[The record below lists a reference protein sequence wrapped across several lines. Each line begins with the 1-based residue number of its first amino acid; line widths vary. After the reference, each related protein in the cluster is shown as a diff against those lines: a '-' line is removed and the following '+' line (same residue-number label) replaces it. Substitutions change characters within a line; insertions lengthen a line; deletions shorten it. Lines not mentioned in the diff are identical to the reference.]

1 MTDPMFEFLS
11 DNSKAGYRLHR
22 LEVLNWG
29 TFKQGTIAPCGQT
42 SLLTGA
48 NGSGKST
55 LVDALLTLLVPNG
68 KRNYNLAS
76 GSGKRERDEKTYV
89 LGAYSTIKA
98 EDDHKSKPQ
107 YLRTKDDY
115 SVLLAYFYNKGYEQ
129 KVTLAQVLYVKEGV
143 EKLFVVA
150 AGELSIAEHFNNFQ
164 SLPELKKQ
172 LASFPKVKIELF
184 DTFVDYS
191 KRFRKTFGVESEKA
205 FDLFNQTV
213 SIKEIGKLNDFVRG
227 HMLEKTNV
235 EDKIKGLT
243 VNYKDLTDCHEEIQK
258 AKKQLEVLKPLIADS
273 ESYENVKQT
282 LNELNKVLPIV
293 PAYFAQRKIGLLQKA
308 IADKQQERSQVS
320 HDLSEISQLLEGW
333 RQQKQDLI
341 VAIENDETGRRIKEL
356 EQEIK
361 VLDSQI
367 DSHRQAAERYN
378 QIARSI
384 GFSDYTD
391 LDTFNS
397 SIIQARET
405 QSGVDVELEELTT
418 QRDDQKNYEKQVK
431 DSCTE
436 LNQELLSL
444 RQRKNQIPTENL
456 RIRENILTY
465 LGIAEAEIPFVGEL
479 LKVKDGE
486 RQEWEGAIEKLL
498 HNFGLQLLVPEQCYH
513 KFTRYVD
520 RTNLG
525 GRVVYQKVDNKNL
538 DFVSKNLD
546 DNSLFDKL
554 EIKSDTKYAVWLAN
568 ELSKNYGSYICCQD
582 LELFERQ
589 NYALTKN
596 GLIKQGNKHEKDD
609 RHSSNDNKRR
619 YILGWDNSDKIKA
632 CEAELNQ
639 LTVELSRVEK
649 AIQAIDRELEECRV
663 KNNRLEKL
671 LEFNDFSAI
680 DWKPRAIEKQTLVEQ
695 KQELEGN
702 CDRLEELK
710 TKLAAVSAQIQKND
724 EAKSADERKIT
735 ILDLAIENY
744 QKQSAEC
751 EKRLSLSTSQDIQTY
766 TPDIEESFSNQIPN
780 LDNIDSLE
788 TQVNE
793 SYQTRI
799 SAANNKLNSLRN
811 SIEKQMTSYKQGYPA
826 ETANVDAS
834 VEFIPEFKGMLEKI
848 EGDDL
853 PTQEQRFK
861 KLLDEKI
868 HSAIYHF
875 KDTLEYWESDI
886 KDNIDNLNQSLKLIE
901 YTPLTYIQVQW
912 DTNGENQIKEFKNL
926 LKKALCYADVGV
938 ERTSEADE
946 ASFKKIQELIDRL
959 KSDERWTARV
969 TDVRNWLNFSVS
981 VKNKA
986 DDTEKEY
993 HSDSSGKSGG
1003 QKAKLAYTILAS
1015 AIAYQFGLIQD
1026 EIKSQSFRLVVID
1039 EAFSK
1044 LDEANARYAMDLFK
1058 QLNLQLLVVTPKDK
1072 IQVVENYVGS
1082 AYYVENSIE
1091 ENDSKVYNMS
1101 LDKQPIEQM
1110 ASN

>member
-1 MTDPMFEFLS
+1 MTDPMLEFLS

-29 TFKQGTIAPCGQT
+29 TFKQGTIAPGGQT

-98 EDDHKSKPQ
+98 EDDYKSKPQ

-115 SVLLAYFYNKGYEQ
+115 SVLLAYFYNEGYTQ

-150 AGELSIAEHFNNFQ
+150 AGRLSIAEHFNNFQ

-172 LASFPKVKIELF
+172 LKLLTQKKIELF

-235 EDKIKGLT
+235 EDKIKDLT
-243 VNYKDLTDCHEEIQK
+243 VHYKDLTDCHEEIQK
-258 AKKQLEVLKPLIADS
+258 AKKQLEVLKPLMADS

-282 LNELNKVLPIV
+282 LNKLNKVLPIV

-308 IADKQQERSQVS
+308 IAEKQQERSQVS

-367 DSHRQAAERYN
+367 SSHRQAAERYN
-378 QIARSI
+378 QIAGGI
-384 GFSDYTD
+384 AFPAYSDR
-391 LDTFNS
+391 DTFNRS
-397 SIIQARET
+397 LIQARET

-431 DSCTE
+431 DICTE
-436 LNQELLSL
+436 SNQELLSL

-465 LGIAEAEIPFVGEL
+465 LGIAEAEIPFAGEL

-486 RQEWEGAIEKLL
+486 CKEWEGAIEKLL
-498 HNFGLQLLVPEQCYH
+498 HNFGLRLLVPEKYYH
-513 KFTRYVD
+513 KFTQYVD
-520 RTNLG
+520 RTNLR
-525 GRVVYQKVDNKNL
+525 GRVVYQKVDNKTL
-538 DFVSKNLD
+538 DRVSKNLD
-546 DNSLFDKL
+546 DNSLFYKL
-554 EIKSDTKYAVWLAN
+554 EIKSDTKYTVWLAN

-582 LELFERQ
+582 LELFERE

-596 GLIKQGNKHEKDD
+596 GLIKKGNRHEKDD
-609 RHSSNDNKRR
+609 RHSSNDNKKR
-619 YILGWDNSDKIKA
+619 YILGWDNSEKIKA
-632 CEAELNQ
+632 CEAELN
-639 LTVELSRVEK
+639 LLKAELSRVEK
-649 AIQAIDRELEECRV
+649 ALQAIDKKLEECRV
-663 KNNRLEKL
+663 KRTRLEKL
-671 LEFNDFSAI
+671 LEFDDFSAI
-680 DWKPRAIEKQTLVEQ
+680 DWKPRAIEKQTLVEE
-695 KQELEGN
+695 KEELEGN

-710 TKLAAVSAQIQKND
+710 RKLAAVNTEIQKND
-724 EAKSADERKIT
+724 PAKTKAHGEIA
-735 ILDLAIENY
+735 ILDRDIENH

-751 EKRLSLSTSQDIQTY
+751 EKRSSLSTSQDIQTY
-766 TPDIEESFSNQIPN
+766 TPDIEESFINQIPS
-780 LDNIDSLE
+780 LDNIYKLE
-788 TQVNE
+788 TDVKE

-799 SAANNKLNSLRN
+799 STANNKLNSLRN
-811 SIEKQMTSYKQGYPA
+811 SIEKQMSSYKWGYPA
-826 ETANVDAS
+826 ETVNVDAS
-834 VEFIPEFKGMLEKI
+834 VDFIPEFKLMLEKI
-848 EGDDL
+848 EEDDL

-868 HSAIYHF
+868 HSAISNF
-875 KDTLEYWESDI
+875 KDTLDYWESDI
-886 KDNIDNLNQSLKLIE
+886 KDNIDNLNQSLKMIE
-901 YTPLTYIQVQW
+901 YTPLTYIEVQW
-912 DTNGENQIKEFKNL
+912 EPNGENGIKEFKNL
-926 LKKALCYADVGV
+926 LKKGLCYADVGV
-938 ERTSEADE
+938 ERTPEADE

-1015 AIAYQFGLIQD
+1015 AIAYQFGLVQD

-1101 LDKQPIEQM
+1101 LDKQPLGQIT
-1110 ASN
+1110 SN

>member
-1 MTDPMFEFLS
+1 MLEFLS

-89 LGAYSTIKA
+89 LGAYSTIKT
-98 EDDHKSKPQ
+98 EDDYKSKPQ

-115 SVLLAYFYNKGYEQ
+115 SVLLAYFYNEGYKQ

-143 EKLFVVA
+143 EKLFLVA

-164 SLPELKKQ
+164 SLPQLKKQ
-172 LASFPKVKIELF
+172 LASFQKVKIEPF

-191 KRFRKTFGVESEKA
+191 KRFRKIFGVESEKA

-227 HMLEKTNV
+227 HMLEKTYV
-235 EDKIKGLT
+235 ENPIKELIEYYENLT
-243 VNYKDLTDCHEEIQK
+243 SSHEAMQK
-258 AKKQLEVLKPLIADS
+258 AKNQLEVLKPLMAES
-273 ESYENVKQT
+273 ESYENVKEK
-282 LNELNKVLPIV
+282 LNHLNKVFPII
-293 PAYFAQRKIGLLQKA
+293 PAYFAQHKIGLLEKA
-308 IADKQQERSQVS
+308 IAEKQQEQSQLS
-320 HDLSEISQLLEGW
+320 RDLSKKRLDLEGL
-333 RQQKQDLI
+333 RQKKQDLTA
-341 VAIENDETGRRIKEL
+341 AIENDETGRKIKEL

-361 VLDSQI
+361 FLDSQI
-367 DSHRQAAERYN
+367 ANHRQAAEKYDK
-378 QIARSI
+378 IVEGI
-384 GFSDYTD
+384 GFPTYSD

-405 QSGVDVELEELTT
+405 QKGVDVQLEELTA
-418 QRDDQKNYEKQVK
+418 QRDDKKTYAKQVK
-431 DSCTE
+431 DSWTE
-436 LNQELLSL
+436 LNQELQSL
-444 RQRKNQIPTENL
+444 RQRKNQIPADNL
-456 RIRENILTY
+456 RIREKILKY
-465 LGIAEAEIPFVGEL
+465 LGIAEEEIPFVGEL

-486 RQEWEGAIEKLL
+486 RQKWEGAIEKLL
-498 HNFGLQLLVPEQCYH
+498 HNFGLQLLVPEKYYH
-513 KFTRYVD
+513 QFTRYVD
-520 RTNLG
+520 HTNLR

-538 DFVSKNLD
+538 DLVSKNLD
-546 DNSLFDKL
+546 DNSLFYKL
-554 EIKSDTKYAVWLAN
+554 EIKSDTKYNVWLAN
-568 ELSKNYGSYICCQD
+568 ELSQYYGNYLCCQD
-582 LELFERQ
+582 LELLEQQ
-589 NYALTKN
+589 NYALTIN
-596 GLIKQGNKHEKDD
+596 GLIKKGNRHEKDD
-609 RHSSNDNKRR
+609 RHSSNENKRR
-619 YILGWDNSDKIKA
+619 YILGWDNSKRIKD
-632 CEAELNQ
+632 CEAELNERKA
-639 LTVELSRVEK
+639 ELSRVEK
-649 AIQAIDRELEECRV
+649 AIQDIETQQKERNRH
-663 KNNRLEKL
+663 KNLLEKL

-680 DWKPRAIEKQTLVEQ
+680 DWKPDASKKQTLVEQ
-695 KQELEGN
+695 KQELEEN

-710 TKLAAVSAQIQKND
+710 RKLADVSTHIQNN
-724 EAKSADERKIT
+724 EAAKSVAERNIG
-735 ILDLAIENY
+735 ILDRDIEHY
-744 QKQSAEC
+744 QKQSVEC
-751 EKRLSLSTSQDIQTY
+751 EKRSSLSTSQEMQTY
-766 TPDIEESFSNQIPN
+766 TPDIEESFSNQIPS
-780 LDNIDSLE
+780 LDNIDTWE
-788 TQVNE
+788 TRVKE
-793 SYQTRI
+793 SYQGRI
-799 SAANNKLNSLRN
+799 SDANNKLNSLRN
-811 SIEKQMTSYKQGYPA
+811 SIEKKMMSYKGGYPA

-848 EGDDL
+848 ERDDL

-868 HSAIYHF
+868 NSAIYNF
-875 KDTLEYWESDI
+875 KDTLEEWESDI
-886 KDNIDNLNQSLKLIE
+886 KDNIYDLNQSLKMIE
-901 YTPLTYIQVQW
+901 YTPFTYIQVQCEP
-912 DTNGENQIKEFKNL
+912 NGENQIKEFKNL
-926 LKKALCYADVGV
+926 LKKGLCYADVGV

-946 ASFKKIQELIDRL
+946 ASFKKIKELIDRL
-959 KSDERWTARV
+959 QSDEKWTARV

-981 VKNKA
+981 VKNKT

-1015 AIAYQFGLIQD
+1015 AIAYQFGLVQD
-1026 EIKSQSFRLVVID
+1026 KTKSESFRLVVID

-1044 LDEANARYAMDLFK
+1044 SDEANARYAMNLFK

-1072 IQVVENYVGS
+1072 IPVVEHYVGA

-1101 LDKQPIEQM
+1101 LDKQPLGQI

>member
-29 TFKQGTIAPCGQT
+29 TFKQGTIKPCGQT

-235 EDKIKGLT
+235 EDKIKDLTGHYEDLT
-243 VNYKDLTDCHEEIQK
+243 VSHEKMQK
-258 AKKQLEVLKPLIADS
+258 AKKQVEILRPLVADADK
-273 ESYENVKQT
+273 YENVKRN
-282 LNELNKVLPIV
+282 LDELEQVLPVV
-293 PAYFAQRKIGLLQKA
+293 PAYFALRKIALLQKG
-308 IADKQQERSQVS
+308 IDDKQQERSQVS
-320 HDLSEISQLLEGW
+320 HNLSEISRFLDDLRKQELE
-333 RQQKQDLI
+333 LI
-341 VAIENDETGRRIKEL
+341 FDIKNDETGQKIKEL
-356 EQEIK
+356 EEQIK
-361 VLDSQI
+361 VLESHI
-367 DSHRQAAERYN
+367 ANHRQAAERYDK
-378 QIARSI
+378 IAGGI
-384 GFSDYTD
+384 EFPAYSDR
-391 LDTFNS
+391 DTFNRS
-397 SIIQARET
+397 LIQARET

-456 RIRENILTY
+456 RIREKILTS

-486 RQEWEGAIEKLL
+486 QEWEGAIEKLL
-498 HNFGLQLLVPEQCYH
+498 HNFGLRLLVPEKYYH
-513 KFTRYVD
+513 KFTQYVD
-520 RTNLG
+520 RTNLR
-525 GRVVYQKVDNKNL
+525 GRVVYEKVDNKNL
-538 DFVSKNLD
+538 DRVSKNLD
-546 DNSLFDKL
+546 NNSLFNKL
-554 EIKSDTKYAVWLAN
+554 EIKSDTEYTAWLAN
-568 ELSKNYGSYICCQD
+568 ELSKYYGDYICCQ
-582 LELFERQ
+582 ELDRFERQ
-589 NYALTKN
+589 NFAITKN

-609 RHSSNDNKRR
+609 RHSSNDNKKR
-619 YILGWDNSDKIKA
+619 YILGWDNSDKIKD

-639 LTVELSRVEK
+639 LKAELSRVEK
-649 AIQAIDRELEECRV
+649 AIQAIDKKLEECRV
-663 KNNRLEKL
+663 KKNRLEQL

-680 DWKPRAIEKQTLVEQ
+680 DWKPRAIEKQTLVEE
-695 KQELEGN
+695 KEELEGN

-710 TKLAAVSAQIQKND
+710 RKLAAVRDDIQKKE
-724 EAKSADERKIT
+724 EAKTKAHGEIA
-735 ILDLAIENY
+735 ILDRDIENH
-744 QKQSAEC
+744 QKQSVEC
-751 EKRLSLSTSQDIQTY
+751 EKRSSLSTSEEIQTY
-766 TPDIEESFSNQIPN
+766 TPDIEESFRNQIPS
-780 LDNIDSLE
+780 LDNIYKLE
-788 TQVNE
+788 TDVKE

-811 SIEKQMTSYKQGYPA
+811 SIEKQMSSYKWGYPA
-826 ETANVDAS
+826 ETVNVDAS
-834 VEFIPEFKGMLEKI
+834 VDFIPEFKLMLEKI
-848 EGDDL
+848 EEDDL

-868 HSAIYHF
+868 HSAISNF

-886 KDNIDNLNQSLKLIE
+886 KDNIDNLNQSLKMIE

-912 DTNGENQIKEFKNL
+912 EPNGENGIKEFKNL
-926 LKKALCYADVGV
+926 LKKGLCYADVGV
-938 ERTSEADE
+938 ERTPEADE
-946 ASFKKIQELIDRL
+946 ASFEKIKDLIDRL

-1101 LDKQPIEQM
+1101 LDKQPLGQIT
-1110 ASN
+1110 SN

>member
-1 MTDPMFEFLS
+1 MTNLMLEFES

-42 SLLTGA
+42 SFLTGA

-98 EDDHKSKPQ
+98 EDDYKSKLQ

-115 SVLLAYFYNKGYEQ
+115 SVLLAYFYNEGYKQ

-143 EKLFVVA
+143 EKLFLVA

-164 SLPELKKQ
+164 SFPELKKR
-172 LASFPKVKIELF
+172 LESFQKVKIEQF
-184 DTFVDYS
+184 HTFADYS
-191 KRFRKTFGVESEKA
+191 KRFRKIFGVESEKA

-227 HMLEKTNV
+227 HMLEKTHVDNS
-235 EDKIKGLT
+235 I
-243 VNYKDLTDCHEEIQK
+243 KDLIEYYENLTSSHEAMQK
-258 AKKQLEVLKPLIADS
+258 AKKQLEVLKPLIAES
-273 ESYENVKQT
+273 ESYENVKDT
-282 LNELNKVLPIV
+282 LDELNKVWPIV
-293 PAYFAQRKIGLLQKA
+293 PAYFAQRKIGLLHKA
-308 IADKQQERSQVS
+308 IAEKQQEHTQLS
-320 HDLSEISQLLEGW
+320 HDLSEISLVVEGL
-333 RQQKQDLI
+333 RQQERGLI
-341 VAIENDETGRRIKEL
+341 VAIDNDETGRRIKEL

-405 QSGVDVELEELTT
+405 QSGFVVQLEELTA
-418 QRDDQKNYEKQVK
+418 QRDEQKKYEQQVK
-431 DSCTE
+431 DTWTE
-436 LNQELLSL
+436 LKKELESL
-444 RQRKNQIPTENL
+444 RQRKNQIPAENL
-456 RIRENILTY
+456 RIREKILTA

-498 HNFGLQLLVPEQCYH
+498 HNFGLQLLVPEKYYH
-513 KFTRYVD
+513 RFTRYVD
-520 RTNLG
+520 RTNLH

-538 DFVSKNLD
+538 DLVSKNLD
-546 DNSLFDKL
+546 DNSLFNKL
-554 EIKSDTKYAVWLAN
+554 EFKSDTKYTAWLAN
-568 ELSKNYGSYICCQD
+568 EVSKNYGICICCQD
-582 LELFERQ
+582 LDRFDRE
-589 NYALTKN
+589 NYAITKN
-596 GLIKQGNKHEKDD
+596 GLIKNGNRHEKDD
-609 RHSSNDNKRR
+609 RPSINDNKKR

-632 CEAELNQ
+632 YEAEL
-639 LTVELSRVEK
+639 TERKAELSRVEK
-649 AIQAIDRELEECRV
+649 ALQAIDKKLEECRV
-663 KNNRLEKL
+663 KKNRLEQL
-671 LEFNDFSAI
+671 LGFDDFSAI

-695 KQELEGN
+695 KQELEEN
-702 CDRLEELK
+702 CDRLEQLK
-710 TKLAAVSAQIQKND
+710 TKLAVVCADIQTND
-724 EAKSADERKIT
+724 AAKSVAERNIG
-735 ILDLAIENY
+735 IIDRDIEHY

-751 EKRLSLSTSQDIQTY
+751 EQRSSLSTSQEIQTY
-766 TPDIEESFSNQIPN
+766 TPDIEESFSHQIPS
-780 LDNIDSLE
+780 LDNIDTWE
-788 TQVNE
+788 TRVKE
-793 SYQTRI
+793 SYETRI

-811 SIEKQMTSYKQGYPA
+811 SIEKKMSSYKGDYPA

-848 EGDDL
+848 ERDNL

-868 HSAIYHF
+868 NSAIYNF
-875 KDTLEYWESDI
+875 KDTLEEWESDI
-886 KDNIDNLNQSLKLIE
+886 KDNIYDLNQSLKMIE

-912 DTNGENQIKEFKNL
+912 DANGENQIKEFKNL
-926 LKKALCYADVGV
+926 LKKGLCYADVGV

-946 ASFKKIQELIDRL
+946 ASFKKIKELIDRL
-959 KSDERWTARV
+959 QSDERWTARV

-986 DDTEKEY
+986 DDTEREY

-1015 AIAYQFGLIQD
+1015 AIAYQFGLVQD
-1026 EIKSQSFRLVVID
+1026 ETKSQSFRLVVID

-1044 LDEANARYAMDLFK
+1044 SDETNARYAMDLFK

-1072 IQVVENYVGS
+1072 IQVLEHYAG
-1082 AYYVENSIE
+1082 AGYYVENSIE

-1101 LDKQPIEQM
+1101 VDKQPVGQI

>member
-1 MTDPMFEFLS
+1 MTNLMLEFES

-29 TFKQGTIAPCGQT
+29 TFKQGTIAPYGKT
-42 SLLTGA
+42 SFLTGA

-55 LVDALLTLLVPNG
+55 LVDGLLTLLVPNG

-89 LGAYSTIKA
+89 LGAYSTIKT
-98 EDDHKSKPQ
+98 EDDYKSKPQ

-115 SVLLAYFYNKGYEQ
+115 SVLLAYFYNEGYKQ
-129 KVTLAQVLYVKEGV
+129 NVTLAQVLYVKEGV

-150 AGELSIAEHFNNFQ
+150 AGELSIAEHFNDFK
-164 SLPELKKQ
+164 SLPELKKK
-172 LASFPKVKIELF
+172 LASFQKVKIEQF
-184 DTFVDYS
+184 HTFADYS
-191 KRFRKTFGVESEKA
+191 KRFRKIFGVESEKA

-235 EDKIKGLT
+235 ENTIQELIEYYENLT
-243 VNYKDLTDCHEEIQK
+243 SSHEAMQK

-273 ESYENVKQT
+273 ESYENVKET
-282 LNELNKVLPIV
+282 LDELNKVWPIV

-308 IADKQQERSQVS
+308 IADKQQEHTQIR
-320 HDLSEISQLLEGW
+320 HNLSEICRVIEGL
-333 RQQKQDLI
+333 RQQEKDLT
-341 VAIENDETGRRIKEL
+341 VAIETDETGRRIKEL
-356 EQEIK
+356 EQQIK
-361 VLDSQI
+361 SLDRQI
-367 DSHRQAAERYN
+367 ANHRQAAQKYDR
-378 QIARSI
+378 IAEGI
-384 GFSDYTD
+384 GFPTYSD

-405 QSGVDVELEELTT
+405 QKSVDVELEELKT
-418 QRDDQKNYEKQVK
+418 QRDDKKNNEKQVK

-444 RQRKNQIPTENL
+444 RQRKNQIPAENL
-456 RIRENILTY
+456 GIREKILTA
-465 LGIAEAEIPFVGEL
+465 LGIAESEIPFVGEL

-498 HNFGLQLLVPEQCYH
+498 HNFGLQLLVPEKYYH
-513 KFTRYVD
+513 QFTRYVD
-520 RTNLG
+520 RTHLR
-525 GRVVYQKVDNKNL
+525 GRVIYQKVDNKNL
-538 DFVSKNLD
+538 DLVSKNLD
-546 DNSLFDKL
+546 NNSLFNKL
-554 EIKSDTKYAVWLAN
+554 EIKSDTECTVWLTN
-568 ELSKNYGSYICCQD
+568 ELLKYYGDCICCQD

-589 NYALTKN
+589 NYAITKN
-596 GLIKQGNKHEKDD
+596 GLIKKGNRHEKDD
-609 RHSSNDNKRR
+609 RHSINDNKKR

-632 CEAELNQ
+632 YEADSIQ
-639 LTVELSRVEK
+639 LKAELSRVEK
-649 AIQAIDRELEECRV
+649 ALQGIDKKLEECRV
-663 KNNRLEKL
+663 KKNRLEQL
-671 LEFNDFSAI
+671 LEFNDFCAI
-680 DWKPRAIEKQTLVEQ
+680 DWKPDESQKQTLVEQ

-702 CDRLEELK
+702 CDRLEQLK
-710 TKLAAVSAQIQKND
+710 TKLAVVCADIQTND
-724 EAKSADERKIT
+724 AAKSVAERNIG
-735 ILDLAIENY
+735 IIDRDIEHY

-751 EKRLSLSTSQDIQTY
+751 EQRSSLSTSQEIQTY
-766 TPDIEESFSNQIPN
+766 TPDIEESFSNQILT
-780 LDNIDSLE
+780 LDNIDSLKY
-788 TQVNE
+788 QVKE
-793 SYQTRI
+793 SYQTQI
-799 SAANNKLNSLRN
+799 SDANKKLNSLRN
-811 SIEKQMTSYKQGYPA
+811 SIEKKMSSYKGDYPA

-848 EGDDL
+848 ERDDL

-868 HSAIYHF
+868 NSAIYNF
-875 KDTLEYWESDI
+875 KDTLEEWESDI
-886 KDNIDNLNQSLKLIE
+886 KDNIYDLNQSLKMIE

-912 DTNGENQIKEFKNL
+912 DANGENQIKEFKNL
-926 LKKALCYADVGV
+926 LKKGLCYADVGL

-946 ASFKKIQELIDRL
+946 ASFKKIKELIDRL
-959 KSDERWTARV
+959 QSDERWTARV

-986 DDTEKEY
+986 DDTEREY

-1015 AIAYQFGLIQD
+1015 AIAYQFGLVQD
-1026 EIKSQSFRLVVID
+1026 ETKSQSFRLVVID

-1044 LDEANARYAMDLFK
+1044 SDETNARYAMDLFK

-1072 IQVVENYVGS
+1072 IQVLEHYAG
-1082 AYYVENSIE
+1082 AGYYVENSIE

-1101 LDKQPIEQM
+1101 VDKQPLGQI

>member
-1 MTDPMFEFLS
+1 MTNLMLEFES

-29 TFKQGTIAPCGQT
+29 TFKQGTIAPYGKT
-42 SLLTGA
+42 SFLTGA

-76 GSGKRERDEKTYV
+76 GSGKRERDERTYV

-98 EDDHKSKPQ
+98 EDDYKSKLQ

-115 SVLLAYFYNKGYEQ
+115 SVLLAYFYNEGYKQ
-129 KVTLAQVLYVKEGV
+129 NVTLAQVLYVKEGV
-143 EKLFVVA
+143 EKLFLVA
-150 AGELSIAEHFNNFQ
+150 AGELSIAEHFNDFK

-172 LASFPKVKIELF
+172 LASFQKVKIEQF
-184 DTFVDYS
+184 HTFADYS
-191 KRFRKTFGVESEKA
+191 KRFRKIFGVESEKA

-235 EDKIKGLT
+235 ENTIQELIEYYENLT
-243 VNYKDLTDCHEEIQK
+243 YSHEAMQK
-258 AKKQLEVLKPLIADS
+258 AKKQLEVLKPLITES
-273 ESYENVKQT
+273 ESYENVKDK
-282 LNELNKVLPIV
+282 LNHLNKVFPII
-293 PAYFAQRKIGLLQKA
+293 PAYFAQHKRGLLEKA
-308 IADKQQERSQVS
+308 IAEKQQEQSQVS
-320 HDLSEISQLLEGW
+320 RDLSKIRIDLEGL
-333 RQQKQDLI
+333 RQEKQDLT
-341 VAIENDETGRRIKEL
+341 VAIENDETGRKIKDL
-356 EQEIK
+356 EREIK
-361 VLDSQI
+361 FLDSQI
-367 DSHRQAAERYN
+367 ANHRQAAEKYDG
-378 QIARSI
+378 IAKGI
-384 GFSDYTD
+384 GLPTYSD

-405 QSGVDVELEELTT
+405 QSGVDVEMEELKT
-418 QRDDQKNYEKQVK
+418 QRDDKKNNEKQVK

-436 LNQELLSL
+436 LNQELQSL
-444 RQRKNQIPTENL
+444 RQRKNQIPADNL
-456 RIRENILTY
+456 RIREKILKY

-498 HNFGLQLLVPEQCYH
+498 HNFGLQLLVPEKYYH
-513 KFTRYVD
+513 QFNKHVD
-520 RTNLG
+520 RTNLH

-538 DFVSKNLD
+538 DWVSKNLD
-546 DNSLFDKL
+546 DNSLFNKL
-554 EIKSDTKYAVWLAN
+554 EFKSDTKYTAWLAN
-568 ELSKNYGSYICCQD
+568 EVSKNYGSCICCQD
-582 LELFERQ
+582 LELFDRE
-589 NYALTKN
+589 NYAITKN
-596 GLIKQGNKHEKDD
+596 GLIKKGNRHEKDD
-609 RHSSNDNKRR
+609 RHFSNENKRR
-619 YILGWDNSDKIKA
+619 YILGWDNSKRIKD
-632 CEAELNQ
+632 CEAELNERKA
-639 LTVELSRVEK
+639 ELSGVEK
-649 AIQAIDRELEECRV
+649 AIQDIETQQKDRNRH
-663 KNNRLEKL
+663 KNL
-671 LEFNDFSAI
+671 LEQLLGFDDFSAI
-680 DWKPRAIEKQTLVEQ
+680 DWKPRAIEKQKLVEQ

-702 CDRLEELK
+702 CDRLEQLK
-710 TKLAAVSAQIQKND
+710 TKLTVVCADIQTND
-724 EAKSADERKIT
+724 AAKSVAERNIG
-735 ILDLAIENY
+735 IIDRDIEHY

-751 EKRLSLSTSQDIQTY
+751 EQRSSLSTSQEIQTY
-766 TPDIEESFSNQIPN
+766 TPDIEESFSHQIPS
-780 LDNIDSLE
+780 LDNIDSLKY
-788 TQVNE
+788 QVKE
-793 SYQTRI
+793 SYQTQI
-799 SAANNKLNSLRN
+799 SDANKKLNSLRN
-811 SIEKQMTSYKQGYPA
+811 SIEKKMSSYKGDYPA

-848 EGDDL
+848 ERDDL

-868 HSAIYHF
+868 NSAIYNF
-875 KDTLEYWESDI
+875 KDTLEEWESDI
-886 KDNIDNLNQSLKLIE
+886 KDNIYDLNQSLKMIE

-912 DTNGENQIKEFKNL
+912 DANGENQIKEFKNL
-926 LKKALCYADVGV
+926 LKKGLCYADVGV

-946 ASFKKIQELIDRL
+946 ASFKKIKELIDRL
-959 KSDERWTARV
+959 QSDERWTARV

-986 DDTEKEY
+986 DDTEREY

-1015 AIAYQFGLIQD
+1015 AIAYQFGLVQD
-1026 EIKSQSFRLVVID
+1026 ETKSQSFRLVVID

-1044 LDEANARYAMDLFK
+1044 SDETNARYAMDLFK

-1072 IQVVENYVGS
+1072 IQVLEHYAG
-1082 AYYVENSIE
+1082 AGYYVKNSIE

-1101 LDKQPIEQM
+1101 VDKQPLGQI

>member
-1 MTDPMFEFLS
+1 MTDPMLEFLS

-227 HMLEKTNV
+227 HMLEKTHV
-235 EDKIKGLT
+235 ENNIKELIEYYENLT
-243 VNYKDLTDCHEEIQK
+243 SSHEAMQK

-273 ESYENVKQT
+273 ESYENVKDT
-282 LNELNKVLPIV
+282 LDELKKVLPIV

-308 IADKQQERSQVS
+308 IAGKQQKNTLIS
-320 HDLSEISQLLEGW
+320 HDLSEISQVIEGL
-333 RQQKQDLI
+333 RQQERDLT
-341 VAIENDETGRRIKEL
+341 VAIETDETGRRIKEL

-361 VLDSQI
+361 SLDIQI
-367 DSHRQAAERYN
+367 DNHRKAAERYN
-378 QIARSI
+378 KIAEGI
-384 GFSDYTD
+384 GFPDYSD

-405 QSGVDVELEELTT
+405 QSGLVVQLKELTA
-418 QRDDQKNYEKQVK
+418 QRDEQTIYAKQVK
-431 DSCTE
+431 DTCTE

-456 RIRENILTY
+456 RIREKILTA
-465 LGIAEAEIPFVGEL
+465 LENIAEAEIPFVGEL

-486 RQEWEGAIEKLL
+486 RQEWEGAIEQLL
-498 HNFGLQLLVPEQCYH
+498 HNFGLRLLVPEKYYH
-513 KFTRYVD
+513 EFNKYVD

-525 GRVVYQKVDNKNL
+525 GRVVYQKVDNKTL
-538 DFVSKNLD
+538 DRVSKNLD
-546 DNSLFDKL
+546 NNSLFNKL
-554 EIKSDTKYAVWLAN
+554 EIKSDTEYTAWLAN

-589 NYALTKN
+589 NYAITKN
-596 GLIKQGNKHEKDD
+596 GLIKQGNRHEKDD
-609 RHSSNDNKRR
+609 RHQLNDKSQ
-619 YILGWDNSDKIKA
+619 YILGWDNSEKIKD
-632 CEAELNQ
+632 CEAKLNEC
-639 LTVELSRVEK
+639 TAKITIVKK
-649 AIQAIDRELEECRV
+649 AIQDIETAQKKCDTQ
-663 KNNRLEKL
+663 KNLLEKL

-680 DWKPRAIEKQTLVEQ
+680 DWKPGAIEKQTLVKE
-695 KQELEGN
+695 KEELEGN

-710 TKLAAVSAQIQKND
+710 RKLAAVRDDIQKKE
-724 EAKSADERKIT
+724 EAKTKAHGEIA
-735 ILDLAIENY
+735 ILDRDIENH

-751 EKRLSLSTSQDIQTY
+751 EKRSSLSTSEEIQTY
-766 TPDIEESFSNQIPN
+766 TPDIEESFRNQIPS
-780 LDNIDSLE
+780 LDNIYKLE
-788 TQVNE
+788 TDVKE

-811 SIEKQMTSYKQGYPA
+811 SIEKQMSSYKWGYPA
-826 ETANVDAS
+826 ETVNVDAS
-834 VEFIPEFKGMLEKI
+834 VDFIPEFKLMLEKI
-848 EGDDL
+848 EEDDL

-868 HSAIYHF
+868 HSAISNF

-886 KDNIDNLNQSLKLIE
+886 KDNIDNLNQSLKMIE

-912 DTNGENQIKEFKNL
+912 EPNGENGIKEFKNL
-926 LKKALCYADVGV
+926 LKKGLCYADVGV
-938 ERTSEADE
+938 ERTPEADE

-1015 AIAYQFGLIQD
+1015 AIAYQFGLVQD

-1044 LDEANARYAMDLFK
+1044 LDEANAKYAMDLFK

-1072 IQVVENYVGS
+1072 IYVVEDYVGS
-1082 AYYVENSIE
+1082 AYYVENSRE
-1091 ENDSKVYNMS
+1091 ENDSKVYNIS
-1101 LDKQPIEQM
+1101 LEKLRLKQM